1 MTYSRPLVLF
11 LLGVFLWA
19 TGTALGAS
27 PISKELGKI
36 AKDLTD
42 GYKVKRPKAAKEPLA
57 IFSFNSNER
66 LAKQRMGFAVAE
78 LLTHKFT
85 SLGAFVVV
93 ERAALHRVMEEQ
105 KLHLTGAIDP
115 KTAVEIGKLL
125 GAKVLLLGS
134 VEKLGGSYQLNARLV
149 DVEAGEVLVTA
160 YQELEAKLFE
170 EEASPYL
177 ALVPEQQAIGFYALY
192 NWRHNSNDLPA
203 TTFTRF
209 SSPQQTLT
217 PKAFNSALIG
227 AGLRY
232 FPTKH
237 LLVDLAGM
245 LYSGGVPAT
254 TGTGNQQS
262 DYTRGEGWS
271 LRGLLN
277 WTDTFSQKLR
287 WYVGVGITSY
297 SFCCSSTSGGYI
309 SPLLRLGIENRP
321 QARLGVGLFLNYEFV
336 RKNIVVES
344 SSPEAPVLRL
354 DKLSLEP
361 TIALYF

>member
-1 MTYSRPLVLF
+1 MTYSMFLVLF
-11 LLGVFLWA
+11 LLGAFPWA

-27 PISKELGKI
+27 PISKELGEI

-57 IFSFNSNER
+57 IFSFNSDER

-93 ERAALHRVMEEQ
+93 ERAELHRVMEEQ
-105 KLHLTGAIDP
+105 RLHLTGAIDP

-134 VEKLGGSYQLNARLV
+134 VEKLGGNYQLNARLV
-149 DVEAGEVLVTA
+149 YVETGEVLVTA

-170 EEASPYL
+170 EEARSYL
-177 ALVPEQQAIGFYALY
+177 VLVPEQQAIGFYAVY
-192 NWRHNSNDLPA
+192 NWRHNSNSLPA
-203 TTFTRF
+203 GTVTTSQGSQET
-209 SSPQQTLT
+209 QT

-232 FPTKH
+232 FPAKH
-237 LLVDLAGM
+237 VLVDLAGM
-245 LYSGGVPAT
+245 LYSGEPYAT
-254 TGTGNQQS
+254 RGTGSQQRDHGS
-262 DYTRGEGWS
+262 GEEGLS

-277 WTDTFSQKLR
+277 WTDDLTEAFR
-287 WYVGVGITSY
+287 WYFGAGIISHTFGYGGGSY
-297 SFCCSSTSGGYI
+297 L
-309 SPLLRLGIENRP
+309 SPMIRLGVEGRP
-321 QARLGVGLFLNYEFV
+321 QARFGVGLFLNYEFA
-336 RKNIVVES
+336 RKDIIERNA
-344 SSPEAPVLRL
+344 PEVAARRL
-354 DKLSLEP
+354 NRLSIEP
-361 TIALYF
+361 TVALYF